1 MILYILK
8 ILNNI
13 PLIFSALSW
22 ASFMAGTVP
31 KSYGLNFCLPSFFLP
46 EILHQCQSMYMTIVA
61 EIL

>member
-31 KSYGLNFCLPSFFLP
+31 KSYGLIFFVYP
-46 EILHQCQSMYMTIVA
+46 RFSYQKFFINAKVCT
-61 EIL
+61 